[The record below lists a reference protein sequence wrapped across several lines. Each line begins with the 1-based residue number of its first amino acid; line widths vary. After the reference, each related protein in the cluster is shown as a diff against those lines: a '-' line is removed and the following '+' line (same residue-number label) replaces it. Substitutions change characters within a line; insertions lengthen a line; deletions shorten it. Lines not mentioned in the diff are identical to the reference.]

1 MAKSNTQKKFKHYVR
16 CNNSITNKIEPTEDQ
31 DTHDPEH
38 SVGGQGASWAPEG
51 SRIVNRI
58 NNEQH
63 TLYIIKYYRFCE

>member
-1 MAKSNTQKKFKHYVR
+1 MSDTTTL
-16 CNNSITNKIEPTEDQ
+16 SITRLHQNQRTR
-31 DTHDPEH
+31 TYDPEH

-63 TLYIIKYYRFCE
+63 TLCIINNIDSAESCCVI